1 MNRNKL
7 LAAAIAVPIIL
18 VSHAALAQ
26 STGAWQYQGAIYAYL
41 PTISGKTTFPQ
52 AAAGSDVSVNAD
64 QILEHLKGVFM
75 GSLEANNGRWGL
87 FTDLLYMD
95 VGGSKSGTREFQVGH
110 AELPVGASANANFD
124 LKGSVWTLGGSYRLM
139 TTSSTKM
146 DLLAGARLL
155 DIKQK
160 LSWDLTGN
168 IGAVPL
174 PGRAGNLDASIK
186 NWDAIIGLKGKVALG
201 NENKW
206 FAPYYV
212 DVGTGDSDLTWQAN
226 AGIGYSFHW
235 GEVIAAWRYLDYK
248 MKSGKP
254 IETINFNGPALAAV
268 WNW

>member
-1 MNRNKL
+1 
-7 LAAAIAVPIIL
+7 
-18 VSHAALAQ
+18 
-26 STGAWQYQGAIYAYL
+26 
-41 PTISGKTTFPQ
+41 
-52 AAAGSDVSVNAD
+52 
-64 QILEHLKGVFM
+64 
-75 GSLEANNGRWGL
+75 
-87 FTDLLYMD
+87 
-95 VGGSKSGTREFQVGH
+95 
-110 AELPVGASANANFD
+110 VGASANANFD